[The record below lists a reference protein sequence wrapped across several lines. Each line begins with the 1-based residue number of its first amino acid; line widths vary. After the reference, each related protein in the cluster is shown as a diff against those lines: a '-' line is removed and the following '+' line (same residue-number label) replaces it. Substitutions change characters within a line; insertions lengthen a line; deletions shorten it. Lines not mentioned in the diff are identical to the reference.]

1 MARIIAT
8 AAAAAAGVAA
18 GGQNIVAYLD
28 MLAVSEIDGWTREHS
43 DDGYNVLVGSHGPIT
58 KKNNAGGRYV
68 VPAKLLTFSSYASHP
83 NVYNA
88 ETNSTAAGRYQ
99 LLSRYYAP
107 YAKQLNLR
115 DFSPTSQDLIAIQQ
129 IRERRAIPLIVSG
142 QIAAAIKACSN
153 IWASLPGNDYGQH
166 QNDIAMLVAAYK
178 AAGGT
183 VAIA

>member
-1 MARIIAT
+1 MARISAE
-8 AAAAAAGVAA
+8 AA
-18 GGQNIVAYLD
+18 GGKNVVAFLD
-28 MLAVSEIDGWTREHS
+28 MLEVSEIDAWTRQNS

-58 KKNNAGGRYV
+58 KKSNVGVRYV
-68 VPAKLLTFSSYASHP
+68 VPARLLTFNSYATHP

-99 LLSRYYAP
+99 LLFRYYAP
-107 YAKQLNLR
+107 YAKLLNLR

-129 IRERRAIPLIVSG
+129 IRERRALPLIASG

-166 QNDIAMLVAAYK
+166 QNDIAMLISAYK
-178 AAGGT
+178 AAGGA

>member
-1 MARIIAT
+1 MARISAE
-8 AAAAAAGVAA
+8 AA
-18 GGQNIVAYLD
+18 GGKNVLAFLD
-28 MLAVSEIDGWTREHS
+28 MLAASEIDAWTRQNS
-43 DDGYNVLVGSHGPIT
+43 DDGYNVLVGSHGPIA
-58 KKNNAGGRYV
+58 KKNSAGVRYV
-68 VPAKLLTFSSYASHP
+68 VPARLLTFNSYATHP

-99 LLSRYYAP
+99 LLSRYFAP

-115 DFSPTSQDLIAIQQ
+115 DFSPASQDLIAIQQ
-129 IRERRAIPLIVSG
+129 IRERRALPLIASG

-166 QNDIAMLVAAYK
+166 QNDIAMLIAAYK

-183 VAIA
+183 VAIS